1 MLILKN
7 CENIDDFCLSRLYLF
22 SDTLEF
28 LDISGC
34 SLVTD
39 NGLGALYKLKWV
51 KIHSPFS
58 ALWHNTMGTPL
69 RFNFFKLTSLKYELP
84 LNVQSYKL
92 TASLKSELPLMRSQ
106 KKLTASLKSELP
118 LNLKSSKLTASLK
131 SEFPLNVKSNLMHH
145 RSVSSFWIWSQKKFT
160 ASLEFCLKTCCITE
174 ELYYFFIH
182 KSRVKLTNG

>member
-84 LNVQSYKL
+84 PNVQSNKL
-92 TASLKSELPLMRSQ
+92 A
-106 KKLTASLKSELP
+106 
-118 LNLKSSKLTASLK
+118 ASLK

-145 RSVSSFWIWSQKKFT
+145 CSVSSFWIGSKK
-160 ASLEFCLKTCCITE
+160 KNHCITKV
-174 ELYYFFIH
+174 LPKNLLHHWRVVLFLNSFIH
-182 KSRVKLTNG
+182 KSRVKFTNG

>member
-51 KIHSPFS
+51 KNSLTTFS
-58 ALWHNTMGTPL
+58 IMTQHNGNST
-69 RFNFFKLTSLKYELP
+69 
-84 LNVQSYKL
+84 Q
-92 TASLKSELPLMRSQ
+92 
-106 KKLTASLKSELP
+106 
-118 LNLKSSKLTASLK
+118 
-131 SEFPLNVKSNLMHH
+131 
-145 RSVSSFWIWSQKKFT
+145 I
-160 ASLEFCLKTCCITE
+160 
-174 ELYYFFIH
+174 
-182 KSRVKLTNG
+182 